1 MNTVEL
7 LQFAQGNAL
16 RILKQVTEDLSQE
29 QTDWTPPGVV
39 NSIGSIYWH
48 VIVSVDQVVH
58 AWGMGQE
65 TLLQKDG
72 WQEKVI
78 VEALE
83 DAKEYPTQM
92 IAVRVDLPTMHEYS
106 LAVARAARDWLASLS
121 PDDLE
126 RQINTP
132 VGEMN
137 LGQLVMSFVTWHV
150 NAHCGEIAALKGCQ
164 GAKGYPF

>member
-16 RILKQVTEDLSQE
+16 RILKQVTADLTQE
-29 QTDWTPPGVV
+29 QTDWTPPGIV

-48 VIVSVDQVVH
+48 VIAGVDQVVH
-58 AWGMGQE
+58 GWGMGQE

-78 VEALE
+78 VEATGE
-83 DAKEYPTQM
+83 QAHAAQMMDA
-92 IAVRVDLPTMHEYS
+92 RVDLPAMHEYS
-106 LAVARAARDWLASLS
+106 RAVARAARDWLDSLS

-137 LGQLVMSFVTWHV
+137 LGQIIEVFVVWHV

>member
-48 VIVSVDQVVH
+48 VISGVDQVVH
-58 AWGMGQE
+58 GWGMGQE
-65 TLLQKDG
+65 TLLQKEG

-83 DAKEYPTQM
+83 EEKAHPAQM
-92 IAVRVDLPTMHEYS
+92 MAVRVDLPTMHEYS
-106 LAVARAARDWLASLS
+106 QAVARAARDWLAALT

-132 VGEMN
+132 VGEMS
-137 LGQLVMSFVTWHV
+137 LGQVVEVFVVWHV